1 MQVPSS
7 ATSVRT
13 APRADREVDP
23 MGEGGAGA
31 YALPPPALG
40 TTCVPAKLPDVAEV
54 LRHARMPPTPS
65 AKTPAGPQHAGPPQ
79 AGTESCAMQTED
91 ADWDSMVAEFD
102 QVMATH
108 PDQFPAARA
117 AWARGERH
125 VRMLLT
131 SPTQSP
137 ARTPHYAGASRAGTG
152 PTTPDRAAGTRPRAT
167 DAGANALRSPPATP
181 PREPGPTN
189 EPATLESQMAELE
202 EQAKQIE
209 NQMADATAAHK
220 RLLDEARKAERE
232 GESPPAA
239 GIKPGPRSAPLQQ
252 EGDGTAAHMCAP
264 RHATAVAFERRVD
277 DLRLAE
283 IAYEACHG
291 TYAEQQSW
299 SEDQHSLLE
308 GARSEL
314 ERAMDRAIWNAPSGM
329 CIYVEAL
336 LELEEWDPETQSDWQ
351 SRQSTDDA
359 LEVKMKDYFESDR
372 RERILQA
379 KRDYDR
385 ARDQMRYDHSDVL
398 LLVKPRADEEP
409 RMVLQPEAKQPKT
422 EPQPETQEE
431 PGAEQQPKAE
441 TQPKP
446 EPQPGAMEEP
456 GAEQQRRAAGV
467 NSRSGHPGQAVGMD
481 SRSGQ
486 PGRAAETGSQGG
498 QPERAAEAGSRGAP
512 EGRFWSASESD
523 SEEEGWDE
531 DPPPEP
537 AAKPAQP
544 AQMSADGEAA
554 AEPAQPAQMSA
565 DGEAAAEPAQ
575 PAQMSADEE
584 AAAEPAQ
591 PAQMWSQDQL
601 RARWEAGPPIEP
613 AELVRDSGKQV
624 WLASESD
631 SEEEDDTV
639 DLPAVDCGPFQPWAH
654 RQAGELLVVGDN
666 GGQWQWQTVTESDDE
681 EVVAATKAQPAET
694 WELAEPAVAEPTE
707 PAQMSADDRMGGP
720 NGPDAG
726 HWPTARHPLP
736 LQGRGG
742 AEWSLD
748 ATKLEK
754 LWNGGWTTF
763 VPTWKTPEGVR
774 TW

>member
-1 MQVPSS
+1 M
-7 ATSVRT
+7 R
-13 APRADREVDP
+13 
-23 MGEGGAGA
+23 
-31 YALPPPALG
+31 
-40 TTCVPAKLPDVAEV
+40 
-54 LRHARMPPTPS
+54 
-65 AKTPAGPQHAGPPQ
+65 
-79 AGTESCAMQTED
+79 
-91 ADWDSMVAEFD
+91 
-102 QVMATH
+102 
-108 PDQFPAARA
+108 
-117 AWARGERH
+117 
-125 VRMLLT
+125 
-131 SPTQSP
+131 
-137 ARTPHYAGASRAGTG
+137 
-152 PTTPDRAAGTRPRAT
+152 
-167 DAGANALRSPPATP
+167 PAT
-181 PREPGPTN
+181 
-189 EPATLESQMAELE
+189 
-202 EQAKQIE
+202 
-209 NQMADATAAHK
+209 
-220 RLLDEARKAERE
+220 
-232 GESPPAA
+232 
-239 GIKPGPRSAPLQQ
+239 
-252 EGDGTAAHMCAP
+252 
-264 RHATAVAFERRVD
+264 RHGVAFERRVD

-763 VPTWKTPEGVR
+763 VTTWKTPEGVR